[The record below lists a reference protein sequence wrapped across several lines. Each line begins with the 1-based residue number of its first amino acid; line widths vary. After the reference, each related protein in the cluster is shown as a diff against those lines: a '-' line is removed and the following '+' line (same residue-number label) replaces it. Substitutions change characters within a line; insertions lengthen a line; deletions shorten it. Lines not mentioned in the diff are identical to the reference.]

1 METIII
7 SKSRRAYLL
16 RIGDLVSL
24 LMVSSLFLSISSV
37 LMLYLSFLL
46 FGVALKPI
54 LLCAMFLV
62 VYSVYSLNRLTDQ
75 EEDAINAPER
85 SIFVEGNER
94 FLLAVAIVS
103 YIAALVLGWIESPF
117 AALILL
123 FPIIS
128 GIAYSK
134 NIFSAFGIPRLKDIF
149 LVKSLIVASSWAVCA
164 AFLPMIYLSGNFTKL
179 GFIFP
184 LFFIKMF
191 INTVLFDVRDVVGDA
206 LNDVKTIPVVIGIK
220 KTRRFLLILQSSLL
234 VWLALFLDSFS
245 RYYVILIISMIYGYL
260 YIIYF
265 CCENEHNGV
274 LRDVLVDG
282 EWIITGVLVWIYSGI
297 DSYLAL
303 I

>member
-1 METIII
+1 MEIIII
-7 SKSRRAYLL
+7 SKSRRAYLP

-123 FPIIS
+123 FPIIT

-134 NIFSAFGIPRLKDIF
+134 NIFSAVGIPRLKDIF
-149 LVKSLIVASSWAVCA
+149 LIKSLVVASSWAVCA
-164 AFLPMIYLSGNFTKL
+164 AFLPVLYLSGNFIKL

-184 LFFIKMF
+184 FFFIKMF
-191 INTVLFDVRDVVGDA
+191 INTALFDVRDVTGDT

-220 KTRRFLLILQSSLL
+220 RTRQVLLILQSLL
-234 VWLALFLDSFS
+234 VVWLVLFSEIFS
-245 RYYVILIISMIYGYL
+245 KYCVILTVSMIYGYL
-260 YIIYF
+260 YILYF
-265 CCENEHNGV
+265 CNKNDHGKMSW
-274 LRDVLVDG
+274 DVLVDG
-282 EWIITGVLVWIYSGI
+282 EWIIMSVCVWMYSGI
-297 DSYLAL
+297 DSYLAF

>member
-1 METIII
+1 MGTIII
-7 SKSRRAYLL
+7 SKNRRVHLPK
-16 RIGDLVSL
+16 IGDIISF
-24 LMVSSLFLSISSV
+24 LMVSSLFLSIDGV
-37 LMLYLSFLL
+37 LMLCLSSLL

-54 LLCAMFLV
+54 LLCAMFLA

-85 SIFVEGNER
+85 STFVAGNER
-94 FLLAVAIVS
+94 FLLAIAVVS

-117 AALILL
+117 AALVLL

-184 LFFIKMF
+184 FFFIKMF

-220 KTRRFLLILQSSLL
+220 KTRQFLLILQSSIL

>member
-1 METIII
+1 VGTVII
-7 SKSRRAYLL
+7 SKNGRTYLP
-16 RIGDLVSL
+16 RIGSIASF

-37 LMLYLSFLL
+37 LMLYLSSLL
-46 FGVALKPI
+46 FEVALKPI
-54 LLCAMFLV
+54 LFYAMFLV

-75 EEDAINAPER
+75 EEDAVNAPER

-94 FLLAVAIVS
+94 FLLAIAAVS
-103 YIAALVLGWIESPF
+103 YIVALVLGWIESPF

-134 NIFSAFGIPRLKDIF
+134 NIFSAVGIPRLKDIF

-164 AFLPMIYLSGNFTKL
+164 AFLPVLYLSGNFIKL

-184 LFFIKMF
+184 FFFIKMF
-191 INTVLFDVRDVVGDA
+191 INTVLFDVRDVKGDA
-206 LNDVKTIPVVIGIK
+206 INGVNTIPVVIGIK

-234 VWLALFLDSFS
+234 VWLVLFSDLFS

-265 CCENEHNGV
+265 CGETDHNGV
-274 LRDVLVDG
+274 LQDVLVDG
-282 EWIITGVLVWIYSGI
+282 EWIIMSVWVWRYAGI

>member
-1 METIII
+1 
-7 SKSRRAYLL
+7 
-16 RIGDLVSL
+16 
-24 LMVSSLFLSISSV
+24 
-37 LMLYLSFLL
+37 
-46 FGVALKPI
+46 
-54 LLCAMFLV
+54 
-62 VYSVYSLNRLTDQ
+62 
-75 EEDAINAPER
+75 
-85 SIFVEGNER
+85 
-94 FLLAVAIVS
+94 
-103 YIAALVLGWIESPF
+103 
-117 AALILL
+117 
-123 FPIIS
+123 
-128 GIAYSK
+128 
-134 NIFSAFGIPRLKDIF
+134 
-149 LVKSLIVASSWAVCA
+149 
-164 AFLPMIYLSGNFTKL
+164 
-179 GFIFP
+179 
-184 LFFIKMF
+184 MF

-282 EWIITGVLVWIYSGI
+282 EWIIMSVLVWIYSGI

>member
-1 METIII
+1 
-7 SKSRRAYLL
+7 
-16 RIGDLVSL
+16 
-24 LMVSSLFLSISSV
+24 MVSSLFLSISGV

-75 EEDAINAPER
+75 EEDAVNAPER

-94 FLLAVAIVS
+94 FLLAAAAVS
-103 YIAALVLGWIESPF
+103 YIVALVLGWLESPF

-134 NIFSAFGIPRLKDIF
+134 NIFSAVGIPRLKDIF

-164 AFLPMIYLSGNFTKL
+164 AFLPVLYLSGNFIKL

-184 LFFIKMF
+184 FFFIKMF
-191 INTVLFDVRDVVGDA
+191 INTVLFDVRDVEGDA
-206 LNDVKTIPVVIGIK
+206 LNGVRTIPVVIGIK
-220 KTRRFLLILQSSLL
+220 RTRQILLLIQSLL
-234 VWLALFLDSFS
+234 VIWLVLFSDLFNK
-245 RYYVILIISMIYGYL
+245 YYIILIVSMIYGYL
-260 YIIYF
+260 YILYF
-265 CCENEHNGV
+265 CNKNDHGNMSW
-274 LRDVLVDG
+274 DVLVDG
-282 EWIITGVLVWIYSGI
+282 EWIIMGTGAWIYLVLSSNVGNI
-297 DSYLAL
+297 
-303 I
+303 

>member
-1 METIII
+1 
-7 SKSRRAYLL
+7 
-16 RIGDLVSL
+16 
-24 LMVSSLFLSISSV
+24 MVSSLFLSISSV
-37 LMLYLSFLL
+37 LMLYLSFRL

-75 EEDAINAPER
+75 EEDAVNAPER
-85 SIFVEGNER
+85 SVFVEGNER
-94 FLLAVAIVS
+94 FLLAAAAVS
-103 YIAALVLGWIESPF
+103 YIAALVLGWLESPF

-134 NIFSAFGIPRLKDIF
+134 NIFSAVGIPRLKDIF

-164 AFLPMIYLSGNFTKL
+164 AFLPVLYLSGNFIKL

-184 LFFIKMF
+184 FFFIKMF
-191 INTVLFDVRDVVGDA
+191 INTVLFDVRDVEGDA
-206 LNDVKTIPVVIGIK
+206 LNGVRTIPVVIGIK
-220 KTRRFLLILQSSLL
+220 RTRRFLLILQSSLL
-234 VWLALFLDSFS
+234 VLTVLFSDLFS
-245 RYYVILIISMIYGYL
+245 KYYVILIISMIYGYL
-260 YIIYF
+260 CIMYF
-265 CCENEHNGV
+265 CGENNHNKV

-282 EWIITGVLVWIYSGI
+282 EWIIMSGWVWMYSGI
-297 DSYLAL
+297 DSCLAL